1 MNNVELAWVI
11 ILSVGFLVLI
21 VLSIILVSLMIG
33 VMRSVR
39 RISQRAEEATANIS
53 ELAALVGK
61 KVAPFAMS
69 AAMAAAMRRFRGK
82 KE

>member
-1 MNNVELAWVI
+1 MNNVELIWVI
-11 ILSVGFLVLI
+11 LLSVGFLVLI
-21 VLSIILVSLMIG
+21 ILSIILVSLMIA

-39 RISQRAEEATANIS
+39 RISQRAEEATANMADI
-53 ELAALVGK
+53 AAVVGK

-69 AAMAAAMRRFRGK
+69 AVVAAAMRRFRGK